1 MSTITEIENAVDALS
16 QREQQTLLQHLTV
29 KLRGRTSAPSAGRRK
44 RWPVQPPKVS
54 KVESQRIARR
64 IESEFG
70 RVEWENWK

>member
-16 QREQQTLLQHLTV
+16 QC
-29 KLRGRTSAPSAGRRK
+29 AGRRK

-54 KVESQRIARR
+54 KTESQRIARR

>member
-29 KLRGRTSAPSAGRRK
+29 KLHGRAGAVSAGRRK

-54 KVESQRIARR
+54 KVESQRIAQR